1 MSLRLDEPC
10 TQAQFGEVIGVSQQ
24 AVSEMLEREVIER
37 GGTLGEWLLAY
48 CGAQRMVAAGRDSD
62 LAHERALQARVSRE
76 RNEIQLE
83 LDRKTY
89 APVARIDEVLATVG
103 RKIAGTLDPLA
114 GQLAKLCPALTPE
127 DVVMVQRT
135 VSQACDVAAAA
146 ALSVLDELEAE
157 VARDDAGADGDGL
170 ELELDDDEVA
180 A

>member
-37 GGTLGEWLLAY
+37 GATLGEWLLAY
-48 CGAQRMVAAGRDSD
+48 CAAQRKVADGRDSD
-62 LAHERALQARVSRE
+62 LARE
-76 RNEIQLE
+76 RTIKTRVERLDKEIDLE
-83 LDRKTY
+83 VKRKTY
-89 APVARIDEVLATVG
+89 APVGFLDEVLATVG

-146 ALSVLDELEAE
+146 ALAVLDELEAE
-157 VARDDAGADGDGL
+157 VVSDEAGADGDGL